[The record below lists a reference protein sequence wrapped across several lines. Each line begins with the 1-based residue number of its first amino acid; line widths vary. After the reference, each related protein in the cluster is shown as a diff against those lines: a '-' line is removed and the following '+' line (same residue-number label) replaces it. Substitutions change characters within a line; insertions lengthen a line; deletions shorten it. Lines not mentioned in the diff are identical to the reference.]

1 MTRPVRTLK
10 VTIQR
15 TSATQ
20 ASVSVE
26 AQGMTR
32 LDIYVNDRPLQ
43 SLDLD
48 DGRATFTIAMSP
60 TSTPML
66 ELRGFL
72 EGQLVARYRTQVI
85 Q

>member
-1 MTRPVRTLK
+1 
-10 VTIQR
+10 
-15 TSATQ
+15 
-20 ASVSVE
+20 
-26 AQGMTR
+26 MTR